1 MSSLFW
7 SRPLPNWVYEA
18 VPCLIGNY
26 KDLRNTAITLSQ
38 CQNTVLQQGDDKSEQ
53 YSAGSDDES
62 ECENLAQNLKDVA
75 EFLSKILQDMFVD
88 GPKLEQF
95 DDLQKKLVSS
105 YLRFVLNQDAINKIF
120 TKELRGSKWS
130 LMRSEFTDL
139 SKRKDETLKK
149 VLSVALKVIY
159 KEYLFENKI
168 NQSLNPRKYVKREE
182 VNKRIF
188 SFYFN
193 RESQAT
199 LRKNDTN
206 SFEHCLLFFIKEGV
220 TEEWFEAIIGIRH
233 GNPALKTPVLTF
245 LIKIL
250 ETLHS
255 EQLINIYKK
264 KITSMIQKTF
274 LVDKKPRSHENVVR
288 EDSSLKIIEKL
299 DNSSKKP
306 KTALS
311 ICQFRQA
318 IQIANSTLKRFTHK
332 YSLSLPQPVYEKF
345 FSKIE

>member
-1 MSSLFW
+1 MSSLF
-7 SRPLPNWVYEA
+7 RFCPLPYWVYEA
-18 VPCLIGNY
+18 VPCVIVSS
-26 KDLRNTAITLSQ
+26 KDSRSTGITVHIEQMPLKE
-38 CQNTVLQQGDDKSEQ
+38 GDDKSEQ

-62 ECENLAQNLKDVA
+62 TCETLAQNLKEVA
-75 EFLSKILQDMFVD
+75 DFLSRILQDMFVE

-95 DDLQKKLVSS
+95 DEQQKKLVSS
-105 YLRFVLNQDAINKIF
+105 YLRFVLNPDAINKIF
-120 TKELRGSKWS
+120 DKQLRGTNWS

-159 KEYLFENKI
+159 KEYLFEHKI

-188 SFYFN
+188 SYYFK
-193 RESQAT
+193 RESLGT
-199 LRKNDTN
+199 TRKNESK

-274 LVDKKPRSHENVVR
+274 LVDKKPKSQDQAVR
-288 EDSSLKIIEKL
+288 EDSHTKIIEKL

-332 YSLSLPQPVYEKF
+332 YNLILPQAVYDKYFAKAE
-345 FSKIE
+345 

>member
-1 MSSLFW
+1 MLKT
-7 SRPLPNWVYEA
+7 PE
-18 VPCLIGNY
+18 
-26 KDLRNTAITLSQ
+26 SQ
-38 CQNTVLQQGDDKSEQ
+38 KKPDS
-53 YSAGSDDES
+53 
-62 ECENLAQNLKDVA
+62 
-75 EFLSKILQDMFVD
+75 
-88 GPKLEQF
+88 
-95 DDLQKKLVSS
+95 QKKLVAS
-105 YLRFVLNQDAINKIF
+105 YLRFVLNPDAINKIF
-120 TKELRGSKWS
+120 TKELRGSNWS

-159 KEYLFENKI
+159 KEYLYENKI
-168 NQSLNPRKYVKREE
+168 NQSLNPRKYIKREE

-188 SFYFN
+188 KYYFQ
-193 RESQAT
+193 RESLAT
-199 LRKNDTN
+199 TRKN
-206 SFEHCLLFFIKEGV
+206 SSKSHEHCLLFFIKEGV

-233 GNPALKTPVLTF
+233 GNPALKTPILTF

-255 EQLINIYKK
+255 EQLINIYKN

-274 LVDKKPRSHENVVR
+274 LVDKKPKTQEQVVR
-288 EDSSLKIIEKL
+288 EDSYTKIIEKL

-332 YSLSLPQPVYEKF
+332 YNLTLPQAVYDKYF
-345 FSKIE
+345 AKIE

>member
-120 TKELRGSKWS
+120 TKELRVHRP
-130 LMRSEFTDL
+130 LQE
-139 SKRKDETLKK
+139 KR
-149 VLSVALKVIY
+149 
-159 KEYLFENKI
+159 
-168 NQSLNPRKYVKREE
+168 
-182 VNKRIF
+182 
-188 SFYFN
+188 
-193 RESQAT
+193 
-199 LRKNDTN
+199 
-206 SFEHCLLFFIKEGV
+206 
-220 TEEWFEAIIGIRH
+220 
-233 GNPALKTPVLTF
+233 
-245 LIKIL
+245 
-250 ETLHS
+250 
-255 EQLINIYKK
+255 
-264 KITSMIQKTF
+264 
-274 LVDKKPRSHENVVR
+274 
-288 EDSSLKIIEKL
+288 
-299 DNSSKKP
+299 
-306 KTALS
+306 
-311 ICQFRQA
+311 
-318 IQIANSTLKRFTHK
+318 
-332 YSLSLPQPVYEKF
+332 
-345 FSKIE
+345 